1 MVQNHSQ
8 STRAF
13 RAVLRLKIVENVL
26 RDQINKAATG
36 HADKARRISAV
47 TYLLHEEI
55 SVPVDDNSKGTVH
68 SQDFDP
74 SLVSVERFTY

>member
-26 RDQINKAATG
+26 RGQINKAASG
-36 HADKARRISAV
+36 HADKAHIARRISAV

-55 SVPVDDNSKGTVH
+55 SMPVDDNSK
-68 SQDFDP
+68 
-74 SLVSVERFTY
+74 